1 MTVSFEAAMRAF
13 QPRLPLGVAYSG
25 GADST
30 ALLLACVRQW
40 PGQVVALHINH
51 GLQAAA
57 ADFEAHCQRLCRQ
70 LTVPMYAEKVPAHPQ
85 PGQSP
90 EDAARQARYAGLLR
104 LAHHHN
110 QPLRGIA
117 LAQHADDQVE
127 TLLLAL
133 SRGSGLAGLSGMA
146 AHWQRNGL
154 DFYRPLLQVPAQ
166 SLRQWLQVQRVAWIE
181 DPTNSNPIYTRN
193 RIRAN
198 VLPALDATFSA
209 FRSTFARSAA
219 HAAQA
224 QNLLNEVAQCDLES
238 VLQANGQ
245 PQIQRLQ
252 SLSDARRAN
261 VLRYWLKSQYGV
273 IPSEAQLL
281 ELQRQILQCRTR
293 GHKISIKVG
302 YGRVVRQGGGLTW
315 YNPQL
320 IPTTRM

>member
-1 MTVSFEAAMRAF
+1 MTQSFEAAMRAF

-30 ALLLACVRQW
+30 ALLLACARQW

-57 ADFEAHCQRLCRQ
+57 ADFEAHCQLICAQ
-70 LTVPMYAEKVPAHPQ
+70 WGVPLVAEQVHAHPQ

-90 EDAARQARYAGLLR
+90 EDAARQARYAALLR
-104 LAHHHN
+104 LALLHN
-110 QPLRGIA
+110 QPLGAIA

-127 TLLLAL
+127 TMLLAL

-146 AHWQRNGL
+146 AHWQRSGL

-166 SLRQWLQVQRVAWIE
+166 SLRQWLHAQGVTWIE

-209 FRSTFARSAA
+209 FRSTFARSAV

-224 QNLLNEVAQCDLES
+224 QNLLNEVAQSDLES
-238 VLQANGQ
+238 VLQADGQ

-252 SLSDARRAN
+252 GLSDARRAN
-261 VLRYWLKSQYGV
+261 VLRFWLKNRYGV

-281 ELQRQILQCRTR
+281 ELQRQIMQCRTR

-302 YGRVVRQGGGLTW
+302 NGRVMRQAGGLTW
-315 YNPQL
+315 YNPASF
-320 IPTTRM
+320 